1 MAFTNGNWMD
11 YMEERSEE
19 TGKGKGKERMEVK
32 TEKAEKA
39 QEKISEIFE

>member
-1 MAFTNGNWMD
+1 MAFTDGNWMD
-11 YMEERSEE
+11 YMEEHSEE

-39 QEKISEIFE
+39 SEKICEIVE